1 MPSNEITMLSRLE
14 GWEEEIAEVCGHSK
28 PFNDGEHLQRM
39 GGGLSQGEEEVVG
52 PPAQWGCWEIK
63 YKESNV
69 VPSAQ

>member
-14 GWEEEIAEVCGHSK
+14 GWEEEIAEVCGHSR

-52 PPAQWGCWEIK
+52 PPA
-63 YKESNV
+63 
-69 VPSAQ
+69 